1 LEGVIGGIGGDCFIY
16 ENIQNKFHNR
26 YFNCC
31 AQYGRDRGFYKP
43 GGQLNDLSN
52 TASILTLWIL
62 GGILALSGAF
72 SYAEIGTVI
81 KK

>member
-1 LEGVIGGIGGDCFIY
+1 LGKSEGIALYMKISKINFITGISIVVPNMVGTGAFTSL
-16 ENIQNKFHNR
+16 
-26 YFNCC
+26 
-31 AQYGRDRGFYKP
+31 